1 MQMLSWPEFLQLIKS
16 DVKMCGVPHINTS
29 QDITK
34 KAVELANEKGGYL
47 ILGFDRYTFQL
58 PGCVFDSKWLNG
70 ILTQEIKPAL
80 NFEIVGFIRSNKRLF
95 VVKIAEGEKKPYS
108 AVGSSEVQTTTPAK
122 ILTLENIAP
131 EFVQKRQEACLK
143 YLEERADITNI
154 QYRELNG
161 VSYKTAHNELSDL
174 VAKNQLVQVGQ
185 GRTTKYVLAKNGDYL
200 PAKEVSLFGDALD
213 GLVSINND
221 STSITEIRRAQNI
234 SAEHMNDHLIK
245 LNP

>member
-16 DVKMCGVPHINTS
+16 DVKMCGVPLINTS

-58 PGCVFDSKWLNG
+58 PGCVFDGKWLNG

-95 VVKIAEGEKKPYS
+95 VVKIAEGVKKPYL
-108 AVGSSEVQTTTPAK
+108 ALDGSEVRTTTPAK
-122 ILTLENIAP
+122 ALTLENIAP

-143 YLEERADITNI
+143 YLEEHAAITNI

-174 VAKNQLVQVGQ
+174 VAKNQLVQIGQ
-185 GRTTKYVLAKNGDYL
+185 GRTTRYAPAKNGGYL
-200 PAKEVSLFGDALD
+200 PSKEVSLFGDALD
-213 GLVSINND
+213 GLVSLNND
-221 STSITEIRRAQNI
+221 STSITEVRRAQNI
-234 SAEHMNDHLIK
+234 SAEHMGSHLIK
-245 LNP
+245 LN